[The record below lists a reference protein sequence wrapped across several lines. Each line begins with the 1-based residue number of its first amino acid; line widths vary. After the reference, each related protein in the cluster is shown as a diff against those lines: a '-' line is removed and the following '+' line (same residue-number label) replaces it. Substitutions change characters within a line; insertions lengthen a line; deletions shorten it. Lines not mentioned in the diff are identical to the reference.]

1 LDRLSVSLPAAPAPA
16 PAPHDYRIDERT
28 RAFLNERHALLIGG
42 RWVEPREQR
51 RIDVIDP
58 ATERR
63 IASVAAAGAADVD
76 AAVTAARSAFVHGDW
91 PAMSGGARAK
101 LIWALADRM
110 VADARVL
117 AELETLDNGK
127 PLKDTLAI
135 DIPVGA
141 ELLRYMGGWAT
152 KLQGESVQIGDP
164 GDFQSF
170 TLREPVGVVGQII
183 PWNFPL
189 LMALLKVA
197 PALAAG
203 CTLILK
209 PAEQTPLTALRLG
222 ALATE
227 LGFPP
232 GVINILTGYGETAG
246 AALSLHPGV
255 DKIAFT
261 GSTEVGRRIVA
272 AAAGNLKRV
281 SLELGGKSPM
291 IVMPDADV
299 DAVIAGVVPGIFFN
313 AGQSCMA
320 GSRLLVHESLA
331 ARVTEAV
338 AARARA
344 IRVGSG
350 FDSET
355 EIGPLISQSQ
365 LARVQDYVRSGLDEG
380 ARLITGAE
388 QTGREGYF
396 LSPGVFTD
404 VHPGMRIAREEI
416 FGPVLC
422 ISSFKDTDL
431 DHVASLANDT
441 PYGLAASIW
450 TQDIGTAHGLTR
462 KLRSGQVWIN
472 AHHVG
477 GPDMPIGGYKQSGWG
492 RELGRAGVELYTEL
506 KAVAIALKKPGD
518 WLQLKG

>member
-1 LDRLSVSLPAAPAPA
+1 MTLSPLDAALALHA
-16 PAPHDYRIDERT
+16 YRVDDGT
-28 RAFLNERHALLIGG
+28 RAFLAHHHELLIGG
-42 RWVEPREQR
+42 RWVPPREGG

-58 ATERR
+58 ATAHR
-63 IASVAAAGAADVD
+63 IATVAAATTADVD
-76 AAVTAARSAFVHGDW
+76 AAVAAARAAFEQGAW
-91 PAMSGGARAK
+91 PAMSGGTRSK
-101 LIWALADRM
+101 LIWALADRI
-110 VADARVL
+110 VADRQVL

-141 ELLRYMGGWAT
+141 ELLRYMAGWAT
-152 KLQGESVQIGDP
+152 KLKGESVQIGDP
-164 GDFQSF
+164 GDFQAYS
-170 TLREPVGVVGQII
+170 LREPIGVVGQII

-189 LMALLKVA
+189 LMALLKIA

-209 PAEQTPLTALRLG
+209 PAEQTPLSALRLG
-222 ALATE
+222 ALALE
-227 LGFPP
+227 VGFPP

-246 AALSLHPGV
+246 AAMAMHPDI

-272 AAAGNLKRV
+272 ASAGNLKRV

-299 DAVIAGVVPGIFFN
+299 DAVIAGAVPGIFFN

-320 GSRLLVHESLA
+320 GSRLIVHESLA
-331 ARVTEAV
+331 ARITQGIASR
-338 AARARA
+338 AAA
-344 IRVGSG
+344 IRVGPG
-350 FDSET
+350 FDPHSQ
-355 EIGPLISQSQ
+355 IGPLVSQTQ
-365 LARVQDYVRSGLDEG
+365 LTRVQQYIRSGIDEG
-380 ARLITGAE
+380 ARLLIGGERLA
-388 QTGREGYF
+388 GDGYF
-396 LSPGVFTD
+396 LGPCIFTD
-404 VHPGMRIAREEI
+404 VRPHMKIAREEI

-422 ISSFKDTDL
+422 ISSFEGTDL
-431 DHVASLANDT
+431 DHVAGLANDT

-450 TQDIGTAHGLTR
+450 TQDIGTAHRLTR
-462 KLRSGQVWIN
+462 KLKSGQVWVN
-472 AHHVG
+472 AHHAG
-477 GPDMPIGGYKQSGWG
+477 GPDLPIGGYKQSGWG
-492 RELGRAGVELYTEL
+492 RELGRDGVELYTEV